1 MRLALFLLLLPSTSS
16 AQINKPALILQA
28 ESAKN
33 SDSLRYAAYQELC
46 MQVYAESQ
54 PDSAIFFAQKHYR
67 LALKKKNTEE
77 QNRAQYNEIEIRY
90 KRKEYETLIPVL
102 EEKAENKQIPA
113 HWKHKFLSQLAYCYA
128 KTKKIDKAD
137 QALSIAVN
145 QAIEARDYT
154 AAGKYTKRK
163 AGILY
168 FLNNK
173 EKAIDTY
180 KNAIHFFD
188 QANNTAASIETK
200 ILIGVTYEELGKFNQ
215 AEQLMLEA
223 TAQAE
228 KEPANKV
235 LETAYYTLSQ
245 YYLNRSDF
253 PASYHYTVLARK
265 TMERNGNVYGVAN
278 CDLQIG
284 TLYYFRNNFVKALEY
299 YQKSLAQY
307 SALSETQGVSRSKN
321 NIAISFLEI
330 GKFTEAEKELLELI
344 AIAEKGKD
352 TVALGQAWHNL
363 GKSKMDQFTLML
375 SKHPSGQTNAL
386 LQSAK
391 ENFTKAAF
399 FFNRA
404 NEAGGLASAYR
415 NLANVFLALQENQQ
429 ASDYLQQSILSL
441 GKRNDIQAQ
450 RFTLRTEI
458 SLAMR
463 AGNETE
469 ALKKMDSLIALV
481 RKSCDINFPILSEK
495 EKGEYLEIYRSE
507 VNNYANLSLELQSTH
522 PEMAGKLFNLVLNTK
537 GFLLRAGN
545 QIRTIAQNSGDEELE
560 KIYREWITTTE
571 ALAASAASGEDGKL
585 LREKAEE
592 LERKMSE
599 KSSAI
604 RDLYTWENTQWQDI
618 KARLQKDEVA
628 IEFTALTRSNAKEF
642 DPQQKEMLLALII
655 RKDLEQPLMIE
666 IKGMEQM
673 EEAILK
679 AGSSNAQALD
689 QLYALQDWKNNPI
702 RKHLWLPLEMHLK
715 KCKRIYISPD
725 GILHRIALSAV
736 PVSSKKRICD
746 VMEIRMVNST
756 ANLLSDNNYRLQN
769 NEKAMLFGGIDF
781 NSADSISKTW
791 DYLPGTKQEVEA
803 IAGLFQKHKL
813 SYILQQGKNASEEFL
828 KKEATQATIL
838 HLSTHGYFFPSPQD
852 AAKQQRKKTETD
864 SNLVFRSK
872 RDGFGMWQFV
882 YSDDPMMRS
891 GLALAGANQ
900 VWEKNILAQKE
911 DGVFT
916 ALEASAMDLRNTK
929 LLVLSACETGLG
941 DVNAT
946 EGVYGLQRAFKMAG
960 VKFMIISLWQV
971 PDKETKIFME
981 TFYGYFLSGIEIH
994 TAFRKT
1000 QLDMSKLYS
1009 PYQWAAFELVE

>member
-1 MRLALFLLLLPSTSS
+1 M
-16 AQINKPALILQA
+16 
-28 ESAKN
+28 
-33 SDSLRYAAYQELC
+33 
-46 MQVYAESQ
+46 
-54 PDSAIFFAQKHYR
+54 
-67 LALKKKNTEE
+67 
-77 QNRAQYNEIEIRY
+77 
-90 KRKEYETLIPVL
+90 
-102 EEKAENKQIPA
+102 
-113 HWKHKFLSQLAYCYA
+113 
-128 KTKKIDKAD
+128 
-137 QALSIAVN
+137 
-145 QAIEARDYT
+145 
-154 AAGKYTKRK
+154 
-163 AGILY
+163 
-168 FLNNK
+168 
-173 EKAIDTY
+173 
-180 KNAIHFFD
+180 
-188 QANNTAASIETK
+188 
-200 ILIGVTYEELGKFNQ
+200 
-215 AEQLMLEA
+215 
-223 TAQAE
+223 
-228 KEPANKV
+228 
-235 LETAYYTLSQ
+235 
-245 YYLNRSDF
+245 
-253 PASYHYTVLARK
+253 
-265 TMERNGNVYGVAN
+265 
-278 CDLQIG
+278 
-284 TLYYFRNNFVKALEY
+284 
-299 YQKSLAQY
+299 
-307 SALSETQGVSRSKN
+307 
-321 NIAISFLEI
+321 
-330 GKFTEAEKELLELI
+330 
-344 AIAEKGKD
+344 
-352 TVALGQAWHNL
+352 
-363 GKSKMDQFTLML
+363 
-375 SKHPSGQTNAL
+375 
-386 LQSAK
+386 
-391 ENFTKAAF
+391 
-399 FFNRA
+399 
-404 NEAGGLASAYR
+404 
-415 NLANVFLALQENQQ
+415 QENLV
-429 ASDYLQQSILSL
+429 AGDFLKQSILAL
-441 GKRNDIQAQ
+441 GKRNDMQAQ
-450 RFTLRTEI
+450 RFTLRAEL
-458 SLAMR
+458 SLSMR
-463 AGNETE
+463 AGNQTE
-469 ALKKMDSLIALV
+469 ALKQMDSLIGLA
-481 RKSCDINFPILSEK
+481 RKSCEINFPILSEK

-592 LERKMSE
+592 IERKMSE

-604 RDLYTWENTQWQDI
+604 RDIYTWENTRWEDI
-618 KARLQKDEVA
+618 KAHLQKDEAA
-628 IEFTALTRSNAKEF
+628 IEFTSLTRSNAKGF

-702 RKHLWLPLEMHLK
+702 RKHLWLPLEIHLK
-715 KCKRIYISPD
+715 KCKRIYVSPD
-725 GILHRIALSAV
+725 GILHRIALSAI
-736 PVSSKKRICD
+736 PVNAKKRWCD
-746 VMEIRMVNST
+746 LMEIRMVNST
-756 ANLLSDNNYRLQN
+756 ANLLVDHTYRIHSDD
-769 NEKAMLFGGIDF
+769 KAILFGGIDF
-781 NSADSISKTW
+781 NSADSVSKTW

-813 SYILQQGKNASEEFL
+813 SYQLQQGKNASEEFL
-828 KKEATQATIL
+828 KKEATPATIL

-864 SNLVFRSK
+864 SNLLFRSK